1 MQLIEKASFNS
12 GCSFISQFTIVLLPL
27 PDGALKINNPFFIFS
42 SSFLYLLFDRGLFG
56 QAMNRLERERGFQ
69 KRHLRGF

>member
-27 PDGALKINNPFFIFS
+27 PDGALKINNPFFIFY

-56 QAMNRLERERGFQ
+56 QAIIAWNGGEAF
-69 KRHLRGF
+69 KNAT